1 MRYEQECIPADHPIP
16 NTRFTVKNIFLEPD
30 FSRTCGFRRMLA
42 YTLFYQ
48 FQQLKVPIPWLD
60 FLQNVKN
67 LIFWHIFVIFGWFRI
82 FDQKRALSV
91 SSYYRYLTS
100 CKKSEWSHDQFSRKS
115 GNGLTDGRT
124 NMGDLIGPNPT
135 KVGGPKLSYDKQT
148 LIHEVDE
155 AAMPFLALRYDWTVL
170 SLLVC
175 VHRSSLIWCVFFLF
189 SCLLNVISLS
199 WKILAHFQQFLS
211 RPWSALARCYQIG

>member
-1 MRYEQECIPADHPIP
+1 MQYEVHPTDQTWDIDP
-16 NTRFTVKNIFLEPD
+16 ELNGSFMNSTPFTVKIVKQEPD

-42 YTLFYQ
+42 DTLFYQ

-100 CKKSEWSHDQFSRKS
+100 CKKSEWIKNRFVEKLFHKYDTKNLFSL
-115 GNGLTDGRT
+115 NFFL
-124 NMGDLIGPNPT
+124 T
-135 KVGGPKLSYDKQT
+135 KVASIDFVKTIPQT
-148 LIHEVDE
+148 LH
-155 AAMPFLALRYDWTVL
+155 LN
-170 SLLVC
+170 
-175 VHRSSLIWCVFFLF
+175 LF
-189 SCLLNVISLS
+189 LLNI
-199 WKILAHFQQFLS
+199 W
-211 RPWSALARCYQIG
+211 